1 VLPLFCS
8 CHGLFFGSKL
18 IDLSYVRTQARGY
31 DLRAQDI
38 RRILRTRLAESIDRN
53 KRRVVALTS
62 PAMNEDDLNESV
74 YDAATLLVHT

>member
-1 VLPLFCS
+1 MASALEVSSLTFRKYG
-8 CHGLFFGSKL
+8 H
-18 IDLSYVRTQARGY
+18 
-31 DLRAQDI
+31 
-38 RRILRTRLAESIDRN
+38 RLADMIYGHRISVEFYEHGWPNESIDCN